1 MYRVALTIHIIGV
14 AVFLGNITATLI
26 WKMYSEKSKNPQI
39 ISHALSTAIRTDKT
53 ITVPGVL
60 AITIS
65 GIVMLAVG
73 KLSVLDNTWLL
84 LSIALWLISAVLA
97 IAVLVPS
104 LKRLALMAGSAADG
118 GELNEDYFNRSK
130 RWNAL
135 SAALIVSPLIILV
148 LMVWKAPA

>member
-1 MYRVALTIHIIGV
+1 MYRLALTIHIIGV
-14 AVFLGNITATLI
+14 ALFLGNITATLI

-53 ITVPGVL
+53 VTVPGVL

-73 KLSVLDNTWLL
+73 KLSVIENTWLL

-97 IAVLVPS
+97 ISVLVPS
-104 LKRLALMAGSAADG
+104 LKRLALMAGSAAAG
-118 GELNEDYFNRSK
+118 GELSEDYFNRSR

-148 LMVWKAPA
+148 LMVWKVPA